1 MATKFILIWV
11 VTFTK
16 GAWFWAVFVRG
27 LKGEKKHFET
37 TTSASLRSYNFVGFQ
52 EITFTEL
59 YLVALLKLQP
69 HYNSLLVRPFVF
81 RKVEASD
88 WWWTARDH
96 GKSTDGR
103 PLARRLL
110 PVFLCAH
117 IFIEREASGY
127 EAAIIINPVVKMRP
141 HPVAHPL
148 SLFLGITCPPGG
160 GGSYVRR
167 TKYASTQLIGFRTT
181 TTTTSFI

>member
-37 TTSASLRSYNFVGFQ
+37 VPRPRGCGAITSLE

-69 HYNSLLVRPFVF
+69 HYNSLLLRPFVF

-88 WWWTARDH
+88 WWWTARDL
-96 GKSTDGR
+96 GKGTDGR
-103 PLARRLL
+103 RLTRRLL

-127 EAAIIINPVVKMRP
+127 ETAIIINPVVKMRP

-148 SLFLGITCPPGG
+148 SLLLGITPPPG

-181 TTTTSFI
+181 TTTSLI